1 MVKHEAIAYGDTV
14 MVVTR
19 DRKTFLRTLSPG
31 GSLQT
36 HQGVIKYDDVVG
48 QPYGSRTET
57 HLGNSVWLLRPNLD
71 DVIRH
76 TKRESQIIYPKDLG
90 YILLKMNI
98 GAGSR
103 VIEAGTGSGGL
114 TMALASMV
122 GPEGHVYS
130 YDRRERMQQIAR
142 ANIQRLG
149 LSERVTFILKDIED
163 GFDQEG
169 VDALFLDTPN
179 PWEYLIQAHRALQ
192 GGGFLGSI
200 LPTMNQVIQ
209 LVDMLHS
216 PLWFMVEL
224 EEILLRQYKTVP
236 ARIRPEDQMVGH
248 TGYLIFARSLVGG
261 AGLYEASPDEGKTGS
276 GWEDE
281 RPSD

>member
-1 MVKHEAIAYGDTV
+1 MVKHEAIRYGDTV

-19 DRKTFLRTLSPG
+19 DRKTYLRTLSPG
-31 GSLQT
+31 GNLQT

-48 QPYGSRTET
+48 QPFGCRIET
-57 HLGNSVWLLRPNLD
+57 HLGSSVWLLRPNLD
-71 DVIRH
+71 DVILH
-76 TKRESQIIYPKDLG
+76 LKRESQIIYPKDLG
-90 YILLKMNI
+90 YILLKMNVTP
-98 GAGSR
+98 GCR

-130 YDRRERMQQIAR
+130 YDRRDRMQQIAR
-142 ANIQRLG
+142 ANLQRLG
-149 LSERVTFILKDIED
+149 LSDRVTFIQREAED

-169 VDALFLDTPN
+169 VDALFLDLPS
-179 PWEYLIQAHRALQ
+179 PWDYLVQAHRALQ

-209 LVDMLHS
+209 LVDMLHT

-224 EEILLRQYKTVP
+224 EEIMLRQYKVRP
-236 ARIRPEDQMVGH
+236 ARIRPEDQMIGH

-261 AGLYEASPDEGKTGS
+261 AELYEASPKPEEPAPDRE
-276 GWEDE
+276 E
-281 RPSD
+281 

>member
-1 MVKHEAIAYGDTV
+1 MIHKSIAYGDTV

-19 DRKTFLRTLSPG
+19 DRKTFMRTLSPG

-36 HQGVIKYDDVVG
+36 HQGVIKYDEVVG
-48 QPYGSRTET
+48 QPYGCRIET
-57 HLGNSVWLLRPNLD
+57 HLGNSAWLLRPNLD
-71 DVIRH
+71 DVILH
-76 TKRESQIIYPKDLG
+76 LKRESQIIYPKDLG
-90 YILLKMNI
+90 YILLKMNVTP
-98 GAGSR
+98 GCR

-122 GPEGHVYS
+122 GPEGHVFS
-130 YDRRERMQQIAR
+130 YDRRDRMQQIAR
-142 ANIQRLG
+142 SNLQRLG
-149 LSERVTFILKDIED
+149 LSERVTFIQRDIVD

-169 VDALFLDTPN
+169 VDALFLDMPTP
-179 PWEYLIQAHRALQ
+179 WDYLVQAHRALQ

-236 ARIRPEDQMVGH
+236 ARIRPEDQMIGH
-248 TGYLIFARSLVGG
+248 TGYLIFARALIGG
-261 AGLYEASPDEGKTGS
+261 AGLYEATPAQEEVVPD
-276 GWEDE
+276 WEDE
-281 RPSD
+281 RPPD